1 MMKMTYLDE
10 TGKEKTPIMGCY
22 GIGVGR
28 LIASVIEERATMD
41 NINWPVSIA
50 PFDIHILPLDYTKND
65 EVKNVSDKLYDM
77 LSKKY
82 EVLLDDRKKSLGVK
96 LKDADLIASP
106 IKIIISPRNLKENKL
121 ELKIALNEQEF
132 IDIDDIESY
141 ISLKQKELFENL
153 YKEEK

>member
-1 MMKMTYLDE
+1 
-10 TGKEKTPIMGCY
+10 
-22 GIGVGR
+22 
-28 LIASVIEERATMD
+28 
-41 NINWPVSIA
+41 
-50 PFDIHILPLDYTKND
+50 
-65 EVKNVSDKLYDM
+65 M

-153 YKEEK
+153 NKEEK